1 MNITCVNMNN
11 TVLLLPMYRQ
21 LAIESYTLL
30 SSYDGLYKNSFFIFQ
45 KTDTP
50 YLYLES
56 DPKIISMSAGEGL
69 SVGLGLM
76 HLVIL
81 TIYWYQILLKYFMS
95 NIEIHDCVS
104 TSLVFY
110 GTSAKISIF

>member
-1 MNITCVNMNN
+1 MNN